1 MASDGRATPS
11 GLKMSSRPRV
21 QLARPNP
28 SLEPRSPPLTTSY
41 NDNIRRDPSP
51 HGIAPKEGSVKLRI
65 KSSTTPEARS
75 RLTPRNVH
83 GMPSVHRAGVPPV
96 PPIPQ
101 TPSRFAPSSSS
112 ALRSAMMVPSES
124 EDSLVEKHETY
135 QAAVLEEGVE
145 KLEASEAVLVSVR

>member
-1 MASDGRATPS
+1 M
-11 GLKMSSRPRV
+11 
-21 QLARPNP
+21 
-28 SLEPRSPPLTTSY
+28 
-41 NDNIRRDPSP
+41 
-51 HGIAPKEGSVKLRI
+51 
-65 KSSTTPEARS
+65 
-75 RLTPRNVH
+75 
-83 GMPSVHRAGVPPV
+83 